1 MIFDIQHCSI
11 HDGDGLR
18 TLVFFKGCPLR
29 CPWCANPESQSFERE
44 ILEAEK
50 RCIGCGKCVQ
60 LCPKG
65 AIKTDRRID
74 RNICDKC
81 FKCTE
86 ICFANSKQ
94 ITGQSYSAARICAE
108 VYKDREF
115 YKHFG
120 GGVTFSGGEPLMQ
133 PELLYETA
141 SLCKKKNLNVMIESC
156 GYGDFDKF
164 KKVLPYIDGMFADIK
179 IFDNEKHK
187 KITGI
192 ENTLILDNI
201 RKISEYGIPITIR
214 TPIIPKYTNDAE
226 NISAIAEFITSL
238 PTVSSYEL
246 LRYHDLGS
254 PKYRAL
260 GREYLLANTIPPTD
274 DEMRN
279 LVRFANTKLLK
290 HEKECFWI
298 KDNNKEV
305 IL

>member
-29 CPWCANPESQSFERE
+29 CPWCANPESQLFERE
-44 ILEAEK
+44 ILEAEN
-50 RCIGCGKCVQ
+50 RCIGCGKCVE
-60 LCPKG
+60 LCPKAAVKSDG
-65 AIKTDRRID
+65 KID

-94 ITGQSYSAARICAE
+94 ITGQSYDAAKICAE
-108 VYKDREF
+108 VCKDQEF

-120 GGVTFSGGEPLMQ
+120 GGVTFSGGEPFMQ
-133 PELLYETA
+133 PELLYKTVR
-141 SLCKKKNLNVMIESC
+141 LCKEKKLNVMLETC

-164 KKVLPYIDGMFADIK
+164 KKVLPYIDAMFADIK

-187 KITGI
+187 NVTGV
-192 ENTLILDNI
+192 ENTLILNNI

-214 TPIIPKYTNDAE
+214 TPIIPKYTDDEE
-226 NISAIAEFITSL
+226 NISAIADFITGL
-238 PTVSSYEL
+238 PTASNYEL

-254 PKYRAL
+254 HKYRAL
-260 GREYLLANTIPPTD
+260 GREYLLTNVVPPTD

-279 LVRFANTKLLK
+279 LVRLANTTLQK
-290 HEKECFWI
+290 HGKECFWI
-298 KDNNKEV
+298 KDNDKEV